1 MLWRGPGT
9 HWGLCKVGR
18 RSKGILG
25 RAGNLE
31 GGWRELEVG
40 ASTEHPAKLVMPFLG
55 GITYSYV
62 ELPSTPASARAPGSQ
77 AQSSE
82 VTVNNVS
89 ECQQSRTRITGPT
102 PSPPHV
108 CQHNTSGI
116 YKHHHYCWP
125 VSSELPQQGGTV
137 IIPIFQIDK

>member
-40 ASTEHPAKLVMPFLG
+40 ASTEHPTKLVMPFLG

-62 ELPSTPASARAPGSQ
+62 ELPSTPASARALGSQ

-82 VTVNNVS
+82 VTINNVS

-102 PSPPHV
+102 PSPPHM
-108 CQHNTSGI
+108 CANTTPQGFTNTI
-116 YKHHHYCWP
+116 TTVGLCHQ
-125 VSSELPQQGGTV
+125 SSPSREGLSLSP
-137 IIPIFQIDK
+137 FSR